1 MAAEELVK
9 GFMNAPAAAEKPI
22 SPLQH
27 EQACRRAHERG
38 FLTALNKIVES
49 NGGPPRK
56 EEGYDKHGGREQLLR
71 DFEQA

>member
-38 FLTALNKIVES
+38 F
-49 NGGPPRK
+49 
-56 EEGYDKHGGREQLLR
+56 
-71 DFEQA
+71 